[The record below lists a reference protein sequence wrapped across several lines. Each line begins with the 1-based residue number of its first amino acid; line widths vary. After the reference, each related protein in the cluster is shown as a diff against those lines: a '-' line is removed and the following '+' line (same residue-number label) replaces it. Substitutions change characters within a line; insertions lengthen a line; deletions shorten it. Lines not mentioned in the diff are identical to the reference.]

1 MATWK
6 KVIVS
11 GSISS
16 LAELSLDT
24 ALPVAS
30 GGTGAQSLT
39 DGGVL
44 LGSGTGAV
52 TALGQATNGQL
63 VVGSTGADPVLA
75 TLTGGANITVT
86 NTAGGISIA
95 ASGLGSG
102 TVQTVSAT
110 GTENGLTLT
119 SDGDTVDPIITL
131 GGALSGVTN
140 AQLSN
145 SSVTVGTTAIALGA
159 SSTALTGLTAVTSTG
174 VTATNFVNSGAVADT
189 KITGSFTGS
198 FTGAFVG
205 TTDLPDLTDGSGIA
219 DFTYDG
225 STTATISVQND
236 GGTLTVGGAGVKVA
250 DAGITA
256 TQLAASVAG
265 DGLAGGAGTALSVQ
279 VDDSS
284 IEITGDS
291 LNVKE
296 LGVTN
301 AMLAGSIGN
310 NKLANASIGVGSTT
324 IQLGGAA
331 TTIAGLTSLTA
342 TGLNATN
349 IQTTGAVADTKITG
363 SFTGSFVGDGSG
375 LTDIASD
382 LSIAGESGTGTVAL
396 QTQTFTVTAGEGI
409 NSVAAN
415 QTITISG
422 EDATTTNKGIAS
434 FNSGDF
440 AVASGAVSLATDIT
454 VDQDLTVVRNVNIG
468 ANAVVSG
475 NLTVAGT
482 ASFQN
487 TTNLDVADR
496 FIRMASGSTTV
507 GDGGIIVQQS
517 VVGTEGFGEA
527 FAWDAA
533 VARWSMTGSFDPAT
547 EIYAPDSFMATVVEG
562 GAGANTPAAVVAKFA
577 KKGNSFVGADQSIW
591 IYS

>member
-11 GSISS
+11 GSIAD
-16 LAELSLDT
+16 LASLSLDT

-119 SDGDTVDPIITL
+119 SDGDTVDPVITL
-131 GGALSGVTN
+131 GGALANVTN

-205 TTDLPDLTDGSGIA
+205 TTDLPDLVSGNGLSGGP
-219 DFTYDG
+219 YDG
-225 STTATISVQND
+225 SVTKTFTVAND
-236 GGTLTVGGAGVKVA
+236 GSTIGVGASGIKVA

-256 TQLAASVAG
+256 TQLATSVAG

-284 IEITGDS
+284 IEISGDA
-291 LNVKE
+291 LRVKA
-296 LGVTN
+296 LGITN
-301 AMLAGSIGN
+301 AMLAGSIAN
-310 NKLANASIGVGSTT
+310 DKLANAAVTVGSTT

-331 TTIAGLTSLTA
+331 TTIAGLTSLTS
-342 TGLNATN
+342 TGLTATN
-349 IQTTGAVADTKITG
+349 IVNSGAVADTKITG

-375 LTDIASD
+375 LTAIASN
-382 LSIAGESGTGTVAL
+382 LAIAGESGTGTVAL
-396 QTQTFTVTAGEGI
+396 KTQTLTVTAGEGL
-409 NSVAAN
+409 NSVASG

-422 EDATTTNKGIAS
+422 EDASTTNKGVAS
-434 FNSGDF
+434 FASGNF
-440 AVASGAVSLATDIT
+440 QVSSGAVDLANDVT
-454 VDQDLTVVRNVNIG
+454 VAQDLTATRDLTVGR
-468 ANAVVSG
+468 NAVIQG
-475 NLTVAGT
+475 NLAVVGT

-496 FIRMASGSTTV
+496 FIRMASGSTSV

-517 VVGTEGFGEA
+517 VVGSEGFGEA

-547 EIYAPDSFMATVVEG
+547 EAYTPEAFMASVVEG
-562 GAGANTPAAVVAKFA
+562 GASDPTAVIAKYT
-577 KKGNSFVGADQSIW
+577 KKGNTFVGNDQSIW